1 MQGLAWLNNTSF
13 MNAIVLFLLAMLA
26 APVLLAQNK
35 LVVTVEGIRGGE
47 GSVMV
52 GLFGSKQ
59 TFLKKATYGKV
70 VSVRGN
76 VIKVTFEDIT
86 PGDYGI
92 SIIHDANNNGELD
105 TNALGIPREGFA
117 FGNNA
122 MGIFGPPSFDKA
134 KVTVTTDELHQVIR
148 VKYF

>member
-1 MQGLAWLNNTSF
+1 
-13 MNAIVLFLLAMLA
+13 MNAIVLFLLVMLS
-26 APVLLAQNK
+26 APALLGQNK
-35 LVVTVEGIRGGE
+35 IVVTVEGIRGGE

-70 VSVRGN
+70 VSVEGQS
-76 VIKVTFEDIT
+76 IKAIFENIS

-92 SIIHDANNNGELD
+92 SVIHDANNNGELD

-134 KVTVTTDELHQVIR
+134 KVTVTTGELHQVIR

>member
-1 MQGLAWLNNTSF
+1 
-13 MNAIVLFLLAMLA
+13 MNAIVLFLLAVLS

-35 LVVTVEGIRGGE
+35 LVVTVEGIRGGK

-52 GLFGSKQ
+52 GLFANKQ
-59 TFLKKATYGKV
+59 AFLKKAIYGRV
-70 VSVRGN
+70 VSVEGEM
-76 VIKVTFEDIT
+76 IKAIFENID

-92 SIIHDANNNGELD
+92 SVIHDANNNGELD

-122 MGIFGPPSFDKA
+122 MGLFGPPSFDKV
-134 KVTVTTDELHQVIR
+134 KVTITTGELRQVIR